1 MMGKIKL
8 TVNSITLCILL
19 SACTSTDDR
28 ALSESASSSTGNNVV
43 WQSQAR
49 QQESTQTL
57 LLNSDTRLTDVI
69 DIRELSHLA
78 GFIDEALSSNASLQ
92 QSLITLRKAQVAIDS
107 AKADR
112 NLNVDASFSASK
124 SETTNSSASTSSNTN
139 SSTSSSSSSPSYSAS
154 MNVSWELDLWQ
165 KISDGISAANL
176 DAASARA
183 SYQSARDSL
192 VANVVRSY
200 IDVLTQQQLLNIEQ
214 SRLTVLENNEA
225 VILKRYSTGLGSLD
239 DLDTARTSSAN
250 TRATIAQYE
259 NALLTAKRTLAVLLG
274 RQNQSLNELNTQ
286 VNFPDVLL
294 PLTTL
299 PKQDLARRPD
309 LQAAFYALKATEF
322 EVDVAYKA
330 LLPSISLS
338 ASLSDNDSTPSQALF
353 TNPLWSLL
361 GQMTAPLFQGGALR
375 AQIEDAK
382 LTSANAWWQYR
393 ETLLTAVQETQN
405 ALDSETAL
413 SARISHTNVAL
424 ANAERSVS
432 TIEGQYRQGL
442 ADILDLLSVY
452 ETRFNLQAQAVEL
465 HAQKLQNRIDLG
477 LALGLGVSQ

>member
-1 MMGKIKL
+1 MGKIKL

-57 LLNSDTRLTDVI
+57 LLNSDTTLTDII
-69 DIRELSHLA
+69 DIKELPHLA
-78 GFIDEALSSNASLQ
+78 GYIDEALSSNASLQ

-124 SETTNSSASTSSNTN
+124 SKTTNSVASTSSNTN
-139 SSTSSSSSSPSYSAS
+139 SSTSSNSSSPSYSAS

-286 VNFPDVLL
+286 VSFPDVLL

-309 LQAAFYALKATEF
+309 LQAAFYALRATEF

-338 ASLSDNDSTPSQALF
+338 ASFSDNASTPSQALF

-375 AQIEDAK
+375 AQVEDAK

-452 ETRFNLQAQAVEL
+452 DTRFNLQAQAVEL

>member
-1 MMGKIKL
+1 MGKIKL

-57 LLNSDTRLTDVI
+57 LLNSDTTLTDII
-69 DIRELSHLA
+69 DIKELPHLA
-78 GFIDEALSSNASLQ
+78 GYIDEALSSNASLQ

-139 SSTSSSSSSPSYSAS
+139 SSTSFNSSSQSYNAS

>member
-1 MMGKIKL
+1 MGKIKL

-69 DIRELSHLA
+69 DIRELPHLA

-124 SETTNSSASTSSNTN
+124 SETTNRSASTSSNTN
-139 SSTSSSSSSPSYSAS
+139 SSTSSNSSSPSYSAS

-442 ADILDLLSVY
+442 ADILDLLSVFD
-452 ETRFNLQAQAVEL
+452 TRFNLQAQAAEL

>member
-1 MMGKIKL
+1 MGKIKL

-69 DIRELSHLA
+69 DIRELPHLA

-112 NLNVDASFSASK
+112 NLNIDASFSASK

-225 VILKRYSTGLGSLD
+225 VILQRYSTGLGSLD

-286 VNFPDVLL
+286 VSFPDVLL

-338 ASLSDNDSTPSQALF
+338 ASLSDNASTPSQALF

-361 GQMTAPLFQGGALR
+361 GQMTAPLFQGGSLR
-375 AQIEDAK
+375 AQVEDAK

-452 ETRFNLQAQAVEL
+452 DTRFNLQAQAVEL

>member
-1 MMGKIKL
+1 MGKIKL

-19 SACTSTDDR
+19 SACASTDDR
-28 ALSESASSSTGNNVV
+28 VLSESASTSTGSNVV

-57 LLNSDTRLTDVI
+57 LLNSDTTLTDVI
-69 DIRELSHLA
+69 DFKELAHLA
-78 GFIDEALSSNASLQ
+78 GYIDEALSSNASLQ

-107 AKADR
+107 AKADS
-112 NLNVDASFSASK
+112 NLNVDVSFSASK
-124 SETTNSSASTSSNTN
+124 SESTNSSASTNLNNSSNT
-139 SSTSSSSSSPSYSAS
+139 SSPSYSAS

-176 DAASARA
+176 DAISARA

-192 VANVVRSY
+192 VANVIRSY
-200 IDVLTQQQLLNIEQ
+200 IDILTQQQLLNIEQ
-214 SRLTVLENNEA
+214 SRLMVLENNEA

-259 NALLTAKRTLAVLLG
+259 NALLTAKRTLAVFLG
-274 RQNQSLNELNTQ
+274 RQDQSLNELNTQ
-286 VNFPDVLL
+286 VSFPDVLL

-338 ASLSDNDSTPSQALF
+338 ASFSDNASTPSQALF

-375 AQIEDAK
+375 AQVEDAK

-432 TIEGQYRQGL
+432 NIEGQYRQGL
-442 ADILDLLSVY
+442 ADILDVLSVY
-452 ETRFNLQAQAVEL
+452 DTRFNLQAQAVEL
-465 HAQKLQNRIDLG
+465 NAQKLQNRIDLG

>member
-1 MMGKIKL
+1 MGKIKL

-69 DIRELSHLA
+69 DIRELPHLA

-139 SSTSSSSSSPSYSAS
+139 SSTSSNSSSPSYSAS

-286 VNFPDVLL
+286 VSFPDVLL

-338 ASLSDNDSTPSQALF
+338 ASLSDNASTPSQALF

>member
-1 MMGKIKL
+1 MGKIKL

-43 WQSQAR
+43 WQSQAQ

-57 LLNSDTRLTDVI
+57 LLNSDTTLTDVI
-69 DIRELSHLA
+69 DIKELPHLA
-78 GFIDEALSSNASLQ
+78 GYIDEALSSNASLQ

-124 SETTNSSASTSSNTN
+124 SETTNSNASTSS
-139 SSTSSSSSSPSYSAS
+139 STSSNSSSPSYSAS
-154 MNVSWELDLWQ
+154 MNVSSELDLWQ

-286 VNFPDVLL
+286 VSFPDVLL

-338 ASLSDNDSTPSQALF
+338 ASLSDNASTPSQALF

-375 AQIEDAK
+375 AQVEDAK

>member
-1 MMGKIKL
+1 MGKIKL

-69 DIRELSHLA
+69 DIRELPHLA

-286 VNFPDVLL
+286 VSFPDVLL

>member
-1 MMGKIKL
+1 MGKIKL

-43 WQSQAR
+43 WQSQAQ

-57 LLNSDTRLTDVI
+57 LLNSDTTLTDVI
-69 DIRELSHLA
+69 DIKELPHLA
-78 GFIDEALSSNASLQ
+78 GYIDEALSSNASLQ

-124 SETTNSSASTSSNTN
+124 SETTNSSASTSSYTN
-139 SSTSSSSSSPSYSAS
+139 SSTSSNSSSPSYSAS

-286 VNFPDVLL
+286 VSFPDVLL

-338 ASLSDNDSTPSQALF
+338 ASLSDNASTPSQALF

>member
-1 MMGKIKL
+1 MGKIKL

-43 WQSQAR
+43 WQSQAQ

-57 LLNSDTRLTDVI
+57 LLNSDTTLIDVI
-69 DIRELSHLA
+69 DIKELPHLA
-78 GFIDEALSSNASLQ
+78 GYIDEALSSNASLQ

-112 NLNVDASFSASK
+112 NLNVDASISASK

-139 SSTSSSSSSPSYSAS
+139 SSTSSNSSSPSYSAS

-286 VNFPDVLL
+286 VSFPDVLL

-338 ASLSDNDSTPSQALF
+338 ASLSDNASTPSQALF

-361 GQMTAPLFQGGALR
+361 GQMTAPLFHGGALR

-452 ETRFNLQAQAVEL
+452 DTRFNLQAQAVEL

>member
-1 MMGKIKL
+1 
-8 TVNSITLCILL
+8 
-19 SACTSTDDR
+19 
-28 ALSESASSSTGNNVV
+28 
-43 WQSQAR
+43 
-49 QQESTQTL
+49 
-57 LLNSDTRLTDVI
+57 
-69 DIRELSHLA
+69 
-78 GFIDEALSSNASLQ
+78 
-92 QSLITLRKAQVAIDS
+92 
-107 AKADR
+107 
-112 NLNVDASFSASK
+112 
-124 SETTNSSASTSSNTN
+124 
-139 SSTSSSSSSPSYSAS
+139 

-192 VANVVRSY
+192 VANVIRSY

-274 RQNQSLNELNTQ
+274 RQNQSLSELNTQ
-286 VNFPDVLL
+286 VSFPDALL

-338 ASLSDNDSTPSQALF
+338 ASLSDNASTPSQALF
-353 TNPLWSLL
+353 TNPLWNLL

-442 ADILDLLSVY
+442 ADILDLLSVFD
-452 ETRFNLQAQAVEL
+452 TRFNLQAQAAEL

>member
-1 MMGKIKL
+1 MGKIKL

-57 LLNSDTRLTDVI
+57 LLNSDTTLTDVI
-69 DIRELSHLA
+69 DIKELPHLA
-78 GFIDEALSSNASLQ
+78 GYIDEALSSNASLQ

-139 SSTSSSSSSPSYSAS
+139 SSTSSNSSSPSYSAS
-154 MNVSWELDLWQ
+154 INVSWELDLWQ

-286 VNFPDVLL
+286 VSFPDVLL

-338 ASLSDNDSTPSQALF
+338 ASLSDNASTPSQALF

-361 GQMTAPLFQGGALR
+361 GQMSAPLFQGGALR
-375 AQIEDAK
+375 AQIEGAK
-382 LTSANAWWQYR
+382 LTSANACWQYR

-452 ETRFNLQAQAVEL
+452 DTRFNLQAQAVEL

>member
-1 MMGKIKL
+1 MGKIKL

-43 WQSQAR
+43 WQSQAQ
-49 QQESTQTL
+49 QQESKQTL
-57 LLNSDTRLTDVI
+57 LLNSDTTLTDII
-69 DIRELSHLA
+69 DIKELPHLA
-78 GFIDEALSSNASLQ
+78 GYIDEALSSNASLQ

-139 SSTSSSSSSPSYSAS
+139 SSTSSNSSSPSYSAS

-286 VNFPDVLL
+286 VSFPDVLL

-299 PKQDLARRPD
+299 PKQDLARKPD

-338 ASLSDNDSTPSQALF
+338 ASLSDNASTPSQALF

-375 AQIEDAK
+375 AQVEDAK

-413 SARISHTNVAL
+413 SARISHTNVAI

-452 ETRFNLQAQAVEL
+452 DTRFNLQAQAVEL

>member
-1 MMGKIKL
+1 MGKIKL

-57 LLNSDTRLTDVI
+57 LLNSDTTLTDII
-69 DIRELSHLA
+69 DIKELPHLA
-78 GFIDEALSSNASLQ
+78 GYIDEALSSNANLQ

-139 SSTSSSSSSPSYSAS
+139 SSTSFNSSSQSYNAS

-338 ASLSDNDSTPSQALF
+338 ASLSDNASTPSQALF

-375 AQIEDAK
+375 AQVEDAK

-452 ETRFNLQAQAVEL
+452 DTRFNLQAQAVEL

>member
-1 MMGKIKL
+1 MGKIKL

-43 WQSQAR
+43 WQSQAQ

-57 LLNSDTRLTDVI
+57 LLNSDTTLIDVI
-69 DIRELSHLA
+69 DIKELPHLA
-78 GFIDEALSSNASLQ
+78 GYIDEALSSNANLQ

-139 SSTSSSSSSPSYSAS
+139 SSTSSNSSSPSYSAS

-286 VNFPDVLL
+286 VSFPDVLL

>member
-1 MMGKIKL
+1 MGKIKL

-69 DIRELSHLA
+69 DIRELPHLA

>member
-1 MMGKIKL
+1 MGKIKL

-43 WQSQAR
+43 WQSQAQ
-49 QQESTQTL
+49 QQESKQTL
-57 LLNSDTRLTDVI
+57 LLNSDTTLTDII
-69 DIRELSHLA
+69 DIKELPHLA
-78 GFIDEALSSNASLQ
+78 GYIDEALSSNASLQ

-112 NLNVDASFSASK
+112 NLNVDASISASK

-139 SSTSSSSSSPSYSAS
+139 SSTSSNSSSPSYSAS

-452 ETRFNLQAQAVEL
+452 ETRFNLQAHAVEL

>member
-1 MMGKIKL
+1 MGKIKL

-57 LLNSDTRLTDVI
+57 LLNSDTTLTDVI
-69 DIRELSHLA
+69 DIKELPHLA
-78 GFIDEALSSNASLQ
+78 GYIDEALSSNASLQ

-124 SETTNSSASTSSNTN
+124 SETTNSNASTSS
-139 SSTSSSSSSPSYSAS
+139 STSSNSISPSYSAS

-286 VNFPDVLL
+286 VSFPDVLL

-322 EVDVAYKA
+322 EVGVAYKA

-338 ASLSDNDSTPSQALF
+338 ASLSDNASTPSQALF

-452 ETRFNLQAQAVEL
+452 DTRFNLQAQAVEL

>member
-1 MMGKIKL
+1 MGKIKL

-43 WQSQAR
+43 WQSQAQ
-49 QQESTQTL
+49 QQESKQTL
-57 LLNSDTRLTDVI
+57 LLNSDTTLTDII
-69 DIRELSHLA
+69 DIKELPHLA
-78 GFIDEALSSNASLQ
+78 GYIDEALSSNASLQ

-112 NLNVDASFSASK
+112 NLNVDASISASK

-139 SSTSSSSSSPSYSAS
+139 SSTSSNSSSPSYSAS

>member
-1 MMGKIKL
+1 MGKIKL

-43 WQSQAR
+43 WQSQAQ

-57 LLNSDTRLTDVI
+57 LLNSDTALTDVI
-69 DIRELSHLA
+69 DIKELPHLA
-78 GFIDEALSSNASLQ
+78 GYIDEALSSNASLQ

-139 SSTSSSSSSPSYSAS
+139 SSTSSNSSSPSYSAS

-200 IDVLTQQQLLNIEQ
+200 IDVLTHQQLLNIEQ

-286 VNFPDVLL
+286 VSFPDVLL

-338 ASLSDNDSTPSQALF
+338 ASLSDNASTPSQALF

-361 GQMTAPLFQGGALR
+361 GQMTAPLFHGGALR

-452 ETRFNLQAQAVEL
+452 DTRFNLQAQAVEL

>member
-1 MMGKIKL
+1 MGKIKL

-69 DIRELSHLA
+69 DIRELPHLA

-139 SSTSSSSSSPSYSAS
+139 SSTSSNSSSPSYSAS

-338 ASLSDNDSTPSQALF
+338 ASLSDNASTPSQALF

-375 AQIEDAK
+375 AQVEDAK

>member
-1 MMGKIKL
+1 MGKIKL

-57 LLNSDTRLTDVI
+57 LLNSDTTLIDVI
-69 DIRELSHLA
+69 DLKELPHLA
-78 GFIDEALSSNASLQ
+78 GYIDEALSSNASLQ

-124 SETTNSSASTSSNTN
+124 SETTNSSASTSSYTN
-139 SSTSSSSSSPSYSAS
+139 SSTSSNSSSPSYSAS

-183 SYQSARDSL
+183 SYLSARDSL
-192 VANVVRSY
+192 VANVIRSY

-338 ASLSDNDSTPSQALF
+338 ASLSDNASTPSQALF

-361 GQMTAPLFQGGALR
+361 GQMTAPLFHGGALR

-452 ETRFNLQAQAVEL
+452 ETRFNLRAQAVEL

>member
-1 MMGKIKL
+1 MGKIKL

-19 SACTSTDDR
+19 SACTSTGDR

-57 LLNSDTRLTDVI
+57 LLNSDMTLTDII
-69 DIRELSHLA
+69 DIKELPHLA
-78 GFIDEALSSNASLQ
+78 GYIDEALSSNASLQ

-139 SSTSSSSSSPSYSAS
+139 SSTSSNSSSPSYSAS

-286 VNFPDVLL
+286 VSFPDVLL

-338 ASLSDNDSTPSQALF
+338 ASLSDNASAPSQALF

-375 AQIEDAK
+375 AQIEGAK

-452 ETRFNLQAQAVEL
+452 DTRFNLQAQAVEL

>member
-1 MMGKIKL
+1 MGKIKL

-57 LLNSDTRLTDVI
+57 LLNSDTTLTDVI
-69 DIRELSHLA
+69 DIKELPHLA
-78 GFIDEALSSNASLQ
+78 GYIDEALSSNASLQ

-124 SETTNSSASTSSNTN
+124 SETTNSSASTSSNTS
-139 SSTSSSSSSPSYSAS
+139 SSTSSNSNSQSYNAS

-165 KISDGISAANL
+165 KISDGISAANF

-338 ASLSDNDSTPSQALF
+338 ASLSDNASTPSQALF

-361 GQMTAPLFQGGALR
+361 GQMSAPLFQGGALR

-432 TIEGQYRQGL
+432 TIEGQYQQGL

>member
-1 MMGKIKL
+1 
-8 TVNSITLCILL
+8 
-19 SACTSTDDR
+19 CTSTDDR

-57 LLNSDTRLTDVI
+57 LLNSDTTLTDVI
-69 DIRELSHLA
+69 DIKELPHLA
-78 GFIDEALSSNASLQ
+78 GYIDEALSSNASLQ

-124 SETTNSSASTSSNTN
+124 SETTNSSAST
-139 SSTSSSSSSPSYSAS
+139 SPSYSAS

-286 VNFPDVLL
+286 VSFPDVLL

-338 ASLSDNDSTPSQALF
+338 ASLSDNASTPSQALF

-375 AQIEDAK
+375 AQVEDAK

-452 ETRFNLQAQAVEL
+452 DTRFNLQAQAVEL

>member
-1 MMGKIKL
+1 MGKIKL

-43 WQSQAR
+43 WQSQAQ

-57 LLNSDTRLTDVI
+57 LLNSDTTLIDVI
-69 DIRELSHLA
+69 DIKELPHLA
-78 GFIDEALSSNASLQ
+78 GYIDEALSSNASLQ

-139 SSTSSSSSSPSYSAS
+139 SSTSSNSSSPSYSAS

-274 RQNQSLNELNTQ
+274 RQNQLLNELNTQ
-286 VNFPDVLL
+286 VSFPDVLL

-338 ASLSDNDSTPSQALF
+338 ASLSDNASTPSQALF

-361 GQMTAPLFQGGALR
+361 GQMTAPLFHGGALR

-452 ETRFNLQAQAVEL
+452 DTRFNLQAQAVEL

>member
-1 MMGKIKL
+1 MGKIKL

-43 WQSQAR
+43 WQSQAQ
-49 QQESTQTL
+49 QQESKQTL
-57 LLNSDTRLTDVI
+57 LLNSDTTLTDII
-69 DIRELSHLA
+69 DIKELPHLA
-78 GFIDEALSSNASLQ
+78 GYIDEALSSNASLQ

-112 NLNVDASFSASK
+112 NLNVDASISASK

-139 SSTSSSSSSPSYSAS
+139 SSTSSNSSSPSYSAS

-286 VNFPDVLL
+286 VSFPDVLL

-338 ASLSDNDSTPSQALF
+338 ASLSDNASTPSQALF

>member
-1 MMGKIKL
+1 MGKIKL

-43 WQSQAR
+43 WQSQAQ

-57 LLNSDTRLTDVI
+57 LLNSDTTLTDVI
-69 DIRELSHLA
+69 DIKELPHLA
-78 GFIDEALSSNASLQ
+78 GYIDEALSSNASLQ

-124 SETTNSSASTSSNTN
+124 SETTNSSASTSSYTN
-139 SSTSSSSSSPSYSAS
+139 SSTSSNSSSPSYSAS

-286 VNFPDVLL
+286 VSFPDVLL

-338 ASLSDNDSTPSQALF
+338 ASLSDNASTPSQALF

-375 AQIEDAK
+375 AQVEDAK

>member
-1 MMGKIKL
+1 MGKIKL

-43 WQSQAR
+43 WQSQAQ

-57 LLNSDTRLTDVI
+57 LLNSDTTLIDVI
-69 DIRELSHLA
+69 DIKELPHLA
-78 GFIDEALSSNASLQ
+78 GYIDEALSSNASLQ

-139 SSTSSSSSSPSYSAS
+139 SSTSSNSSSPSYSAS

-286 VNFPDVLL
+286 VSFPDVLL

-322 EVDVAYKA
+322 EVGVAYKA

-338 ASLSDNDSTPSQALF
+338 ASLSDNASTPSQALF

-413 SARISHTNVAL
+413 SARISHTNVAI

-452 ETRFNLQAQAVEL
+452 DTRFNLQAQAVEL

>member
-1 MMGKIKL
+1 MGKIKL

-69 DIRELSHLA
+69 DIRELPHLA

-139 SSTSSSSSSPSYSAS
+139 SSTSSNSSSPSYSAS

-286 VNFPDVLL
+286 VSFPDVLL

-361 GQMTAPLFQGGALR
+361 GQMTAPLFQGGSLR
-375 AQIEDAK
+375 AQVEDAK

-452 ETRFNLQAQAVEL
+452 DTRFNLQAQAVEL

>member
-1 MMGKIKL
+1 MGKIKL

-43 WQSQAR
+43 WQSQAQ
-49 QQESTQTL
+49 QQESKQTL
-57 LLNSDTRLTDVI
+57 LLNSDTTLTDII
-69 DIRELSHLA
+69 DIKELPHLA
-78 GFIDEALSSNASLQ
+78 GYIDEALSSNASLQ

-112 NLNVDASFSASK
+112 NLNVDASISASK

-139 SSTSSSSSSPSYSAS
+139 SSTSSNSSSPSYSAS

-338 ASLSDNDSTPSQALF
+338 ASLSDNASTPSQALF